1 MRSSTYAE
9 KSLFCSHFMGLW
21 LMDPIACGP
30 VAAHYGESP

>member
-9 KSLFCSHFMGLW
+9 KSLFRSHFMGLW
-21 LMDPIACGP
+21 LMGRIACGS